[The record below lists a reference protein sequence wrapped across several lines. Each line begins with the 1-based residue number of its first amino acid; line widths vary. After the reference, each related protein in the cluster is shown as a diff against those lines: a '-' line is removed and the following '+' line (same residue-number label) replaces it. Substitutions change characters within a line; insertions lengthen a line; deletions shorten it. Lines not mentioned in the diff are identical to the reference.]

1 MKYYIYLLA
10 LLFNFC
16 FCGCQSSPQGSSQDS
31 HQWDQLLSRTELV
44 QRRVIELL
52 DQIDKAL
59 PDSDEYFQL
68 AGRIQ
73 TSARW
78 LTEQWDS
85 LINHFSSI
93 WPQEQREQAIRNSDY
108 WSKIEKHYN
117 DLGYSL
123 IHKRIELGLN
133 ELHEL
138 EMMKLG
144 SMRSLSELKS
154 GGSRP

>member
-1 MKYYIYLLA
+1 MKYNTYILLV
-10 LLFNFC
+10 FC
-16 FCGCQSSPQGSSQDS
+16 IFSFCGCQSSPQGSSQDS
-31 HQWDQLLSRTELV
+31 YQWDQLLSRTELV

-52 DQIDKAL
+52 DQIDKV
-59 PDSDEYFQL
+59 DTNSDEYFQL

-73 TSARW
+73 TSSRW

-93 WPQEQREQAIRNSDY
+93 WSQEQREQAIKNSNY

-123 IHKRIELGLN
+123 IQKRIELRLN

-144 SMRSLSELKS
+144 SMRSLSELKR